1 MLRRATLD
9 DLAGIVAV
17 EQAAWPATLA
27 MDASAIR
34 ARLETFPAGQLVEEE
49 QGQIVAY
56 AAAQRLNVSFFEQH
70 RMSFAALTDGGTIRA
85 SHDEKGEIYQ
95 LIGVG
100 VMPRARGSGLA
111 RALVDRQIE
120 QARQLRGVRRIVGFT
135 RPVGYHRHR
144 DMNIEQYVRWRTPQ
158 GQVVD
163 PVLAF
168 HLMEGAK
175 LVAVQAGFRPEDTEC
190 GGYGVLI
197 EYGVE
202 EE

>member
-1 MLRRATLD
+1 MLRAATLA
-9 DLAGIVAV
+9 DLSGIVSV
-17 EQAAWPATLA
+17 ERAAWPAALA
-27 MDASAIR
+27 MDENAIR
-34 ARLETFPAGQLVEEE
+34 ARLEAFPAGQLVEEE
-49 QGQIVAY
+49 QGLIVAY
-56 AAAQRLNVSFFEQH
+56 AAAQRLNGAFFAQH
-70 RMSFAALTDGGTIRA
+70 RTSFAALTDHGTIRA
-85 SHDEKGEIYQ
+85 SHDPRGEIYQ

-120 QARQLRGVRRIVGFT
+120 NARNTRGLTRIVGFT

-144 DMNIEQYVRWRTPQ
+144 DMSIEQYVHWRTPQ

-175 LVAVQAGFRPEDTEC
+175 LVAVQEGFRPEDTEC